1 MLMSCFDASAENS
14 LPKVKADKV
23 LLISSK
29 GCILT
34 QVIKS
39 DDTQQTCDLCGGSS
53 FEIIAEYD
61 RHNKPLKTGLCQ
73 GCGLVMHVPMPSE
86 DEISAY
92 YAKDY
97 RRDYHGE
104 SQPSARR
111 IMRAWNNGQRILK
124 QIKAAIPEKA
134 NVFEVGAGI
143 GCTVK
148 SFEADGFDAS
158 GIEPNTDF
166 NSYTQGVLHANVE
179 NINLYDLKADQSR
192 DVILLIHV
200 IEHFVSPKRALT
212 HIHGLIKDGGLLY
225 IECPNIAAPFATF
238 GRLFHFAHTYNFTH
252 NTLVSIAKLAGFEMV
267 QSFTDTANPD
277 IQILFRKVAIPESI
291 DIDQQ
296 EAQRCHDAIF
306 RYNWLT
312 YNIRADY
319 LLRRII
325 KLSSYA
331 KEYMQANSFVK
342 ALEGRFKL

>member
-1 MLMSCFDASAENS
+1 M
-14 LPKVKADKV
+14 
-23 LLISSK
+23 
-29 GCILT
+29 T
-34 QVIKS
+34 QVTQNE
-39 DDTQQTCDLCGGSS
+39 DVQQTCDLCGSSS
-53 FEIIAEYD
+53 FETISKYD
-61 RHNKPLKTGLCQ
+61 RHNKPLKTGICQ
-73 GCGLVMHVPMPSE
+73 GCGLVMHQPMPSE

-104 SQPSARR
+104 SKPSPRR

-124 QIKAAIPEKA
+124 QIKSFIPEKS

-148 SFEADGFDAS
+148 SFEVDGFDAS

-166 NSYTQGVLHANVE
+166 NSYTRDVLHASVE
-179 NINLYDLKADQSR
+179 NINLYDLKADYSR
-192 DVILLIHV
+192 DVLLLIHV

-212 HIHGLIKDGGLLY
+212 HMRGLIKDDGLLY
-225 IECPNIAAPFATF
+225 IECPNVGAPFATF

-252 NTLVSIAKLAGFEMV
+252 NTLINMAKVAGFEVV
-267 QSFTDTANPD
+267 QAFTDTTNPD
-277 IQILFRKVAIPESI
+277 IQILFKKVTIPESVEF
-291 DIDQQ
+291 DKQ
-296 EAQRCHDAIF
+296 EAKRSHDAIF

-312 YNIRADY
+312 YNLRADY

-325 KLSSYA
+325 KLTSYA

-342 ALEGRFKL
+342 ELEGRFKS

>member
-1 MLMSCFDASAENS
+1 
-14 LPKVKADKV
+14 
-23 LLISSK
+23 
-29 GCILT
+29 LT
-34 QVIKS
+34 QAIHT
-39 DDTQQTCDLCGGSS
+39 DDIQQTCDLCGGSN
-53 FEIIAEYD
+53 FEIISEYD

-73 GCGLVMHVPMPSE
+73 GCGLIMHQPMPSE

-104 SQPSARR
+104 SKPSPRR

-124 QIKAAIPEKA
+124 QIQATIPAKAK
-134 NVFEVGAGI
+134 VFEVGAGI

-148 SFEADGFDAS
+148 SFETAGFDAS

-166 NSYTQGVLHANVE
+166 NSYTRDVLHASVK
-179 NINLYDLKADQSR
+179 NINLYDLKADHSR
-192 DVILLIHV
+192 DIVLLIHV

-212 HIHGLIKDGGLLY
+212 HMRGLLKDDGLLY
-225 IECPNIAAPFATF
+225 IECPNVGAPFATF

-252 NTLVSIAKLAGFEMV
+252 NTLINMAKVAGFDVV
-267 QSFTDTANPD
+267 QTFTDDNNPD
-277 IQILFRKVAIPESI
+277 IQILFKKTNIPDTVNFDANETKQS
-291 DIDQQ
+291 
-296 EAQRCHDAIF
+296 HDAIF

-319 LLRRII
+319 LLRRIS

-342 ALEGRFKL
+342 ELEKRFKS

>member
-1 MLMSCFDASAENS
+1 MSCFDASAENS

-200 IEHFVSPKRALT
+200 IEH
-212 HIHGLIKDGGLLY
+212 
-225 IECPNIAAPFATF
+225 AAPFATF

>member
-1 MLMSCFDASAENS
+1 MQNEG
-14 LPKVKADKV
+14 
-23 LLISSK
+23 I
-29 GCILT
+29 
-34 QVIKS
+34 
-39 DDTQQTCDLCGGSS
+39 QQTCDLCGSSS
-53 FEIIAEYD
+53 FEIISEYD

-86 DEISAY
+86 DDISAY
-92 YAKDY
+92 YANDY

-104 SQPSARR
+104 RKPSPRR

-124 QIKAAIPEKA
+124 QIKHAIPEKA
-134 NVFEVGAGI
+134 KVFEVGAGI

-166 NSYTQGVLHANVE
+166 NSYTQGVLHASVE
-179 NINLYDLKADQSR
+179 NINLYDLEADHSR

-200 IEHFVSPKRALT
+200 VEHFVSPKRALT
-212 HIHGLIKDGGLLY
+212 HMRGLIKDDGLLY
-225 IECPNIAAPFATF
+225 IECPNVAAPFATF

-252 NTLVSIAKLAGFEMV
+252 NTLIGIAKTAGFEV
-267 QSFTDTANPD
+267 VETFTDASNPD
-277 IQILFRKVAIPESI
+277 IQILFRKIAVSESVNI
-291 DIDQQ
+291 DKQ
-296 EAQRCHDAIF
+296 EAKRCHDAIF

-325 KLSSYA
+325 KLGSYA
-331 KEYMQANSFVK
+331 KEYMQASRFVK
-342 ALEGRFKL
+342 ELEGRFKS